1 MVLKYFYVLTDKKQK
16 GNSIMKKLLCCL
28 VAVLLLASVFSCA
41 AFADGETLVIYSAR
55 NERLNNIV
63 IPAFE
68 AKTGIKVEMITG
80 SSGEVLQRVKA
91 EVESGNVTVDI
102 HWAADET
109 MLAANRDLFEV
120 YVSSENDAL
129 RPAFRN
135 DGTNCFNNAYAEPNV
150 MIVNTDLLAQL
161 GVDVTSYADLLQ
173 PELKGKIISA
183 DPANSSSAF
192 QCLIGMLY
200 GAGKGDPMSQEAW
213 DFIDAFLVNLD
224 GKIASSSSQVYN
236 GVANGEYAVGL
247 SYEDPCVELEAKG
260 EQPVKVVYATE
271 GTVYPG
277 ESVQIIK
284 GAPHMDAA
292 KAFVDFVLSEES
304 QTAVCA
310 QLNLR
315 PCRDGIS
322 VNEKMVPD
330 SEITMFPTY
339 SAPYIAEMKPVIV
352 ATYLDHVEM
361 MLE

>member
-1 MVLKYFYVLTDKKQK
+1 
-16 GNSIMKKLLCCL
+16 MKKLLVCAL
-28 VAVLLLASVFSCA
+28 VAMMLLGICCPVLAEDEV
-41 AFADGETLVIYSAR
+41 LVIYSAR

-68 AKTGIKVEMITG
+68 AATGIKVEMITG
-80 SSGEVLQRVKA
+80 SSGEVLQRVKS
-91 EVESGNVTVDI
+91 EVETGNVTVDI

-129 RPAFRN
+129 YPQFQN

-150 MIVNTDLLAQL
+150 MIVNTEVLAKL
-161 GVDVTSYADLLQ
+161 GIEVNSYADLLQ

-200 GAGKGDPMSQEAW
+200 GMGKGDPMSKEAW
-213 DFIDAFLVNLD
+213 DFIDAFLQNKGD
-224 GKIASSSSQVYN
+224 KSANSSSQVYN

-247 SYEDPCVELEAKG
+247 SYEDPCVELQAKG
-260 EQPVKVVYATE
+260 EKPVKVVYAVE

-284 GAPHMDAA
+284 GAPHLEAA
-292 KAFVDFVLSEES
+292 KKFVDFVLSEES
-304 QTAVCA
+304 QTAVA
-310 QLNLR
+310 AALNLR
-315 PCRDGIS
+315 PLRAGIP
-322 VNEKMVPD
+322 VNEKMIPD
-330 SEITMFPTY
+330 SEIKQFETY
-339 SAPYIAEMKPVIV
+339 STAFVAEHKAEIV
-352 ATYLDHVEM
+352 KMYLDHVEM
-361 MLE
+361 NME